1 MMNMKAKHTFYS
13 IGIIFFL
20 GFLTNCRQ
28 PVIPTEED
36 LADYG
41 WTLYEEKE
49 YQEAREWFLDA
60 VAKDSS
66 FADGYHGI
74 GWCFGNLR
82 QADSAAAY
90 FHISQTKPFDPYDTP
105 DLDLDLYAGLT
116 FSYSGMHM
124 DSLVRTY
131 ASYVL
136 VELEHLFVEPY
147 FGWYFKHDPKINH
160 LDVRLELALADFN
173 TGYFV
178 SCRDN
183 LQSIYNDPYYQSSP
197 SNPIKA
203 LTMNVETVLGRA
215 ELAQIL
221 QSLQQ
226 TLKNI

>member
-1 MMNMKAKHTFYS
+1 MNKFGKNIFYVFGS
-13 IGIIFFL
+13 IIFL
-20 GFLTNCRQ
+20 VITTNCRQ

-36 LADYG
+36 LAYYG
-41 WTLYEEKE
+41 WTLYETGE

-60 VAKDSS
+60 VAKDTSY
-66 FADGYHGI
+66 ADGYHGI

-136 VELEHLFVEPY
+136 VDLEHLFVEPY
-147 FGWYFKHDPKINH
+147 FGWYFRHDPKINH

-173 TGYFV
+173 MGYFV

-183 LQSIYNDPYYQSSP
+183 LQSIYNDPYYQSFP
-197 SNPIKA
+197 SNNPKP
-203 LTMNVETVLGRA
+203 LTMNVETVLGRG